1 MIERL
6 KLRIPNIDDGIA
18 NELIT
23 TAQDRIKLR
32 IGLFDQ
38 SFPVQLESI
47 CIEIVAAMYNKHI
60 MKHEGTDSESVDG
73 FSIKF
78 VNDLIKQYE
87 TELLEYKRMIEN
99 EEDSSRSKVRF
110 L

>member
-1 MIERL
+1 MIDRL
-6 KLRIPNIDDGIA
+6 KIRIRNIDESIA
-18 NELIT
+18 NELIK

-32 IGLFDQ
+32 VGLFDQ
-38 SFPVQLESI
+38 SFPSQLDSI
-47 CIEIVAAMYNKHI
+47 CVEVVAAMYRRQE

-78 VNDLIKQYE
+78 VDDLLKQYDQ
-87 TELLEYKRMIEN
+87 ELIEFKRLLKN